1 MNSIVLLTQALQ
13 NPPVIIDL
21 LEVSPV
27 SALVTSSLSL
37 ALLQQIIDQ
46 LPMNIFCRD
55 KHGRYLFANKA
66 FAREAG
72 LQDPSELIGKSDAE
86 MPWGDVF
93 REEDDRLLADG
104 KPLLHQQLHCH
115 SGEGASWMEINKVP
129 LYDEHGD
136 PIALFAMV
144 SAIDQRKELEQTFR
158 QQQLLQ
164 RRLLDAI
171 PDLIRLEDHQGVL
184 IDCNQAFLDFMGLVA
199 SEALG
204 RRVPPRLP
212 VEQTLGQGEYCVV
225 DAQGRGRHLEVTR
238 VEVPD
243 DEGNSLGILTLSR
256 DITGLRTTQAQLQQE
271 QHYDSLT
278 GLLKLSHFLQTSRHL
293 GARKASLLLVDLQH
307 FREINDRFGI
317 RVADRLLSQ
326 VARRLQR
333 LAPPQSLLCRVA
345 ADDFALLLPELPLSL
360 DAWSRNL
367 QQELM
372 TPYQVE
378 EHRIQ
383 IPVFLGI
390 AHGKAKD
397 AERLLSHAEAALA
410 QGKRQQQHC
419 TLFDPALDAKLKRRQ
434 LIAAQLPLAIKSA
447 ELTAVYQP
455 IICTHSNRL
464 HGAEL
469 LCRWPH
475 PEFGM
480 ISPDEFIPLAEEL
493 GLIGQLGQLMLELG
507 CAQLARW
514 QVAAPDLVLSINLS
528 PLQFR
533 DPELCPQIFDCIARH
548 GLAPWQLELEIT
560 EGVLMENA
568 DEIESNLASLIEA
581 GFQLAID
588 DFGTGYCSLAYLP
601 RLQVAT
607 LKLDKSFTQGL
618 ATNQATTAIVRS
630 VIGLGHE
637 LGIKIT
643 AEGVETPEQQAW
655 LVQVGCDRLQGYLFS
670 RPLPPADFARSYQ
683 LPEQ

>member
-1 MNSIVLLTQALQ
+1 MN
-13 NPPVIIDL
+13 
-21 LEVSPV
+21 
-27 SALVTSSLSL
+27 SSLSL

-55 KHGRYLFANKA
+55 TAGRYLFANKA

-72 LQDPSELIGKSDAE
+72 LQQPSDLVGKTDAE
-86 MPWGDVF
+86 MPWGDQF
-93 REEDDRLLADG
+93 REEDGRLLAEG
-104 KPLLHQQLHCH
+104 KPLLHQQWHCH
-115 SGEGASWMEINKVP
+115 SGANTNWMEIHKVP
-129 LYDEHGD
+129 LYDEQGN
-136 PIALFAMV
+136 PLALFAMV

-184 IDCNQAFLDFMGLVA
+184 IDCNQAFLDFMGLTA
-199 SEALG
+199 SDALG

-225 DAQGRGRHLEVTR
+225 DAQGKGRHLEVTR

-243 DEGNSLGILTLSR
+243 DEGNALGILTLSR

-360 DAWSRNL
+360 DEWSRNL

-372 TPYQVE
+372 APYQVE

-390 AHGKAKD
+390 AHGRAND

-419 TLFDPALDAKLKRRQ
+419 TLFDPELDAKLKRRQ
-434 LIAAQLPLAIKSA
+434 LIAAQLPLAIKSGQ
-447 ELTAVYQP
+447 LTAVYQP
-455 IICTHSNRL
+455 IISTHSNRL

-533 DPELCPQIFDCIARH
+533 DPELCPQIFACIERH

-568 DEIESNLASLIEA
+568 DEIESNLACLIKA

-618 ATNQATTAIVRS
+618 ASNQATTAIVRS

-637 LGIKIT
+637 LGIRIT
-643 AEGVETPEQQAW
+643 AEGVETVEQQAW
-655 LVQVGCDRLQGYLFS
+655 LVQAGCDRLQGYLFS
-670 RPLPPADFARSYQ
+670 RPLPPGEFASNYQ
-683 LPEQ
+683 LPA

>member
-1 MNSIVLLTQALQ
+1 M
-13 NPPVIIDL
+13 
-21 LEVSPV
+21 
-27 SALVTSSLSL
+27 TSSLSL

-129 LYDEHGD
+129 LYDEHGA

-360 DAWSRNL
+360 DTWSRNL

-670 RPLPPADFARSYQ
+670 RPLPPAEFARSYQ

>member
-1 MNSIVLLTQALQ
+1 M
-13 NPPVIIDL
+13 
-21 LEVSPV
+21 
-27 SALVTSSLSL
+27 TSSLSL

-568 DEIESNLASLIEA
+568 DEIENNLASLIEA

>member
-1 MNSIVLLTQALQ
+1 M
-13 NPPVIIDL
+13 

-27 SALVTSSLSL
+27 SAHVNSSLSL

-55 KHGRYLFANKA
+55 TAGRYLFANKA

-72 LQDPSELIGKSDAE
+72 LQQPSDLVGKTDAE
-86 MPWGDVF
+86 MPWGDQF
-93 REEDDRLLADG
+93 REEDVRLLAEG
-104 KPLLHQQLHCH
+104 KPLLHQQWHCH
-115 SGEGASWMEINKVP
+115 SGANTNWMEIHKVP
-129 LYDEHGD
+129 LYDEQGN
-136 PIALFAMV
+136 PLALFAMV

-184 IDCNQAFLDFMGLVA
+184 IDCNQAFLDFMGLTA
-199 SEALG
+199 SDALG

-225 DAQGRGRHLEVTR
+225 DAQGKGRHLEVTR

-243 DEGNSLGILTLSR
+243 DEGNALGILTLSR

-360 DAWSRNL
+360 DEWSRNL

-372 TPYQVE
+372 APYQVE

-390 AHGKAKD
+390 AHGKAKE

-419 TLFDPALDAKLKRRQ
+419 TLFDPDLNAKLKRRQ

-533 DPELCPQIFDCIARH
+533 DPELCPQIFACIERH

-568 DEIESNLASLIEA
+568 DEIESNLACLIEA

-618 ATNQATTAIVRS
+618 ASNQATTAIVRS

-637 LGIKIT
+637 LGIRIT
-643 AEGVETPEQQAW
+643 AEGVETVEQQAW
-655 LVQVGCDRLQGYLFS
+655 LVQAGCDRLQGYLFS
-670 RPLPPADFARSYQ
+670 RPLPPGEFASNYQ
-683 LPEQ
+683 LPA

>member
-1 MNSIVLLTQALQ
+1 
-13 NPPVIIDL
+13 
-21 LEVSPV
+21 
-27 SALVTSSLSL
+27 VTSSLSL

-670 RPLPPADFARSYQ
+670 RPLPPAEFARSYQ

>member
-1 MNSIVLLTQALQ
+1 M
-13 NPPVIIDL
+13 
-21 LEVSPV
+21 
-27 SALVTSSLSL
+27 TSSLSL

-507 CAQLARW
+507 CAQLAHW

-670 RPLPPADFARSYQ
+670 RPLPPAEFARSYQ

>member
-1 MNSIVLLTQALQ
+1 MNSLLT
-13 NPPVIIDL
+13 P
-21 LEVSPV
+21 
-27 SALVTSSLSL
+27 

-55 KHGRYLFANKA
+55 VNGRYLFANKI

-72 LQDPSELIGKSDAE
+72 LQHPHEIVGKTDAE
-86 MPWGDVF
+86 MPWGEIY
-93 REEDDRLLADG
+93 REEDQRLLAEG

-115 SGEGASWMEINKVP
+115 SGDVTGWMEIHKVP
-129 LYDEHGD
+129 LYDDRGN
-136 PIALFAMV
+136 PLALFGMV
-144 SAIDQRKELEQTFR
+144 SAIDQRKALEQTFR

-171 PDLIRLEDHQGVL
+171 PDPIRLEDHQGVL

-204 RRVPPRLP
+204 QKVSSRLP
-212 VEQTLGQGEYCVV
+212 AERTMGWGEYCLM
-225 DAQGRGRHLEVTR
+225 DANGQGHHLEVTR
-238 VEVPD
+238 VDVPD
-243 DEGNSLGILTLSR
+243 DEGHSLGILTLSR

-293 GARKASLLLVDLQH
+293 GTCDASLLLVDLLH

-317 RVADRLLSQ
+317 RVAD
-326 VARRLQR
+326 
-333 LAPPQSLLCRVA
+333 
-345 ADDFALLLPELPLSL
+345 
-360 DAWSRNL
+360 
-367 QQELM
+367 
-372 TPYQVE
+372 
-378 EHRIQ
+378 
-383 IPVFLGI
+383 
-390 AHGKAKD
+390 
-397 AERLLSHAEAALA
+397 RLLSHAEAALA

-419 TLFDPALDAKLKRRQ
+419 TLFDPELDARLKRRQ

-455 IICTHSNRL
+455 IIRTHDNQL

-469 LCRWPH
+469 LCRWSH

-493 GLIGQLGQLMLELG
+493 GLIGQLSQLMLGLG

-533 DPELCPQIFDCIARH
+533 NPDLCAQILACIERH
-548 GLAPWQLELEIT
+548 GLVPGQLELEIT

-568 DEIESNLASLIEA
+568 DEIESNLDNLIAA
-581 GFQLAID
+581 GFHLAID

-607 LKLDKSFTQGL
+607 LKLDRSFTQGL
-618 ATNQATTAIVRS
+618 ATNAATTAIVRS

-637 LGIKIT
+637 LGIQIT
-643 AEGVETPEQQAW
+643 AEGVETLEQQGW
-655 LVQVGCDRLQGYLFS
+655 LVQEGCDRLQGYLFS
-670 RPLPPADFARSYQ
+670 PPL
-683 LPEQ
+683 LPEAFANNYRLLAPTDPA

>member
-1 MNSIVLLTQALQ
+1 MN
-13 NPPVIIDL
+13 
-21 LEVSPV
+21 
-27 SALVTSSLSL
+27 SSLSL

-55 KHGRYLFANKA
+55 TAGRYLFANKA

-72 LQDPSELIGKSDAE
+72 LPQPSDLIGKTDAE
-86 MPWGDVF
+86 MPWGDLF
-93 REEDDRLLADG
+93 REEDGRLLAEG

-115 SGEGASWMEINKVP
+115 GGAGANWMEIHKVP
-129 LYDEHGD
+129 LYDEQGN
-136 PIALFAMV
+136 PLALFAMV

-184 IDCNQAFLDFMGLVA
+184 IDCNQAFLDFMGLTA
-199 SEALG
+199 SDALG

-212 VEQTLGQGEYCVV
+212 VEQALGQGEYCVV
-225 DAQGRGRHLEVTR
+225 DAQGKGRHLEVTR

-360 DAWSRNL
+360 DEWSRNL

-372 TPYQVE
+372 APYQVE

-390 AHGKAKD
+390 AHGKAKE

-419 TLFDPALDAKLKRRQ
+419 TLFDPELDAKLKRRQ
-434 LIAAQLPLAIKSA
+434 HIAAQLPLAIKSA

-507 CAQLARW
+507 CTQLARW

-533 DPELCPQIFDCIARH
+533 DPELCPQIFDCIERH

-568 DEIESNLASLIEA
+568 DEIESNLACLIEA

-607 LKLDKSFTQGL
+607 LKLDRSFTQGL
-618 ATNQATTAIVRS
+618 ASNQATTAIVRS

-637 LGIKIT
+637 LGIRIT
-643 AEGVETPEQQAW
+643 AEGVETVEQQAW
-655 LVQVGCDRLQGYLFS
+655 LAQAGCDRLQGYLFS
-670 RPLPPADFARSYQ
+670 RPLPPAEFARNYQ
-683 LPEQ
+683 LPA

>member
-1 MNSIVLLTQALQ
+1 
-13 NPPVIIDL
+13 
-21 LEVSPV
+21 
-27 SALVTSSLSL
+27 
-37 ALLQQIIDQ
+37 
-46 LPMNIFCRD
+46 
-55 KHGRYLFANKA
+55 
-66 FAREAG
+66 
-72 LQDPSELIGKSDAE
+72 

-670 RPLPPADFARSYQ
+670 RPLPPAEFARSYQ

>member
-1 MNSIVLLTQALQ
+1 M
-13 NPPVIIDL
+13 
-21 LEVSPV
+21 
-27 SALVTSSLSL
+27 TSSLSL

-171 PDLIRLEDHQGVL
+171 PDLIRLEDHEGVL

-360 DAWSRNL
+360 DTWSRNL

-670 RPLPPADFARSYQ
+670 RPLPPAEFARCYQ
-683 LPEQ
+683 LPQE

>member
-1 MNSIVLLTQALQ
+1 M
-13 NPPVIIDL
+13 
-21 LEVSPV
+21 
-27 SALVTSSLSL
+27 TSSLSL

-55 KHGRYLFANKA
+55 THGRYLFANKA

-419 TLFDPALDAKLKRRQ
+419 TLFDPALYAKLKRRQ

-507 CAQLARW
+507 CAQLAHW

-670 RPLPPADFARSYQ
+670 RPLPPAEFARSYQ

>member
-1 MNSIVLLTQALQ
+1 M
-13 NPPVIIDL
+13 
-21 LEVSPV
+21 
-27 SALVTSSLSL
+27 TSSLSL

-360 DAWSRNL
+360 DTWSRNL

>member
-1 MNSIVLLTQALQ
+1 M
-13 NPPVIIDL
+13 
-21 LEVSPV
+21 
-27 SALVTSSLSL
+27 TSSLSL

-204 RRVPPRLP
+204 RRVPPRQP

-670 RPLPPADFARSYQ
+670 RPLPPAEFARSYQ

>member
-1 MNSIVLLTQALQ
+1 M
-13 NPPVIIDL
+13 
-21 LEVSPV
+21 
-27 SALVTSSLSL
+27 TSSLSL

-360 DAWSRNL
+360 DTWSRNL

-507 CAQLARW
+507 CAQLASW

>member
-1 MNSIVLLTQALQ
+1 MN
-13 NPPVIIDL
+13 
-21 LEVSPV
+21 
-27 SALVTSSLSL
+27 SSLSL

-55 KHGRYLFANKA
+55 TNGRYLFANKV

-72 LQDPSELIGKSDAE
+72 LQHPDEVIGKCDAE

-93 REEDDRLLADG
+93 REEDDRLLAEG

-115 SGEGASWMEINKVP
+115 NGAATGWMEIHKVP
-129 LYDEHGD
+129 LYDGQGE
-136 PIALFAMV
+136 PIALFAMI
-144 SAIDQRKELEQTFR
+144 SAIDQRKELEQTYR

-184 IDCNQAFLDFMGLVA
+184 IDCNQAFLDFMGLAA

-225 DAQGRGRHLEVTR
+225 DAQGQGRHLEVTR

-317 RVADRLLSQ
+317 RIADRLLSQ

-345 ADDFALLLPELPLSL
+345 ADDFALLLPELPISL
-360 DAWSRNL
+360 DEWSRNL

-372 TPYQVE
+372 IPYQVE

-419 TLFDPALDAKLKRRQ
+419 TLFDPELDAKLKRRQ
-434 LIAAQLPLAIKSA
+434 LIAVQLPLAIKSA

-455 IICTHSNRL
+455 IICTHSNQL

-533 DPELCPQIFDCIARH
+533 DPELCPQIFACIERH

-607 LKLDKSFTQGL
+607 LKLDRSFTQGL

-643 AEGVETPEQQAW
+643 AEGVETAEQQAW
-655 LVQVGCDRLQGYLFS
+655 LAQAGCDRLQGYLFS
-670 RPLPPADFARSYQ
+670 RPLPPADFARNYQ
-683 LPEQ
+683 LPA

>member
-1 MNSIVLLTQALQ
+1 M
-13 NPPVIIDL
+13 
-21 LEVSPV
+21 
-27 SALVTSSLSL
+27 TSSLSL

-129 LYDEHGD
+129 LYDEHGA

-360 DAWSRNL
+360 DTWSRNL

>member
-1 MNSIVLLTQALQ
+1 MN
-13 NPPVIIDL
+13 
-21 LEVSPV
+21 
-27 SALVTSSLSL
+27 SSLSL

-184 IDCNQAFLDFMGLVA
+184 IDCNQAFLDFMGLSA
-199 SEALG
+199 SDALG

-225 DAQGRGRHLEVTR
+225 DAQGKGRHLEVTR

-360 DAWSRNL
+360 DEWSRNL

-372 TPYQVE
+372 APYQVE

-390 AHGKAKD
+390 AHGKAKE

-419 TLFDPALDAKLKRRQ
+419 TLFDPELDAKLKRRQ

-533 DPELCPQIFDCIARH
+533 DPELCPQIFDCIERH

>member
-1 MNSIVLLTQALQ
+1 M
-13 NPPVIIDL
+13 
-21 LEVSPV
+21 
-27 SALVTSSLSL
+27 TSSLSL

-55 KHGRYLFANKA
+55 THGRYLFANKA

-360 DAWSRNL
+360 DTWSRNL

>member
-1 MNSIVLLTQALQ
+1 MN
-13 NPPVIIDL
+13 
-21 LEVSPV
+21 
-27 SALVTSSLSL
+27 SSLSL

-55 KHGRYLFANKA
+55 TNGRYLFANKV

-72 LQDPSELIGKSDAE
+72 LQHPDEVIGKCDAE

-93 REEDDRLLADG
+93 REEDDHLLAEG

-115 SGEGASWMEINKVP
+115 NGAATGWMEIHKVP
-129 LYDEHGD
+129 LYGKQGE
-136 PIALFAMV
+136 PIALFAMI
-144 SAIDQRKELEQTFR
+144 SAIDQRKELEQTYR

-184 IDCNQAFLDFMGLVA
+184 IDCNQAFLDFMGLAA

-225 DAQGRGRHLEVTR
+225 DAQGQGRHLEVTR

-317 RVADRLLSQ
+317 RIADRLLSQ

-345 ADDFALLLPELPLSL
+345 ADDFALLLPELPISL
-360 DAWSRNL
+360 DEWSRNL

-372 TPYQVE
+372 IPYQVE

-419 TLFDPALDAKLKRRQ
+419 TLFDPELDAKLKRRQ
-434 LIAAQLPLAIKSA
+434 LIAVQLPLAIKSA

-455 IICTHSNRL
+455 IICTHSNQL

-533 DPELCPQIFDCIARH
+533 DPELCPQIFACIERH

-607 LKLDKSFTQGL
+607 LKLDRSFTQGL

-643 AEGVETPEQQAW
+643 AEGVETAEQQAW
-655 LVQVGCDRLQGYLFS
+655 LAQAGCDRLQGYLFS
-670 RPLPPADFARSYQ
+670 RPLPPADFARNYQ
-683 LPEQ
+683 LPA

>member
-1 MNSIVLLTQALQ
+1 M
-13 NPPVIIDL
+13 
-21 LEVSPV
+21 
-27 SALVTSSLSL
+27 TSSLSL

-475 PEFGM
+475 PELGM

-568 DEIESNLASLIEA
+568 DEIESNLASLIKA

>member
-1 MNSIVLLTQALQ
+1 M
-13 NPPVIIDL
+13 
-21 LEVSPV
+21 
-27 SALVTSSLSL
+27 TSSLSL

-480 ISPDEFIPLAEEL
+480 VSPDEFIPLAEEL

-514 QVAAPDLVLSINLS
+514 QVAAPDLVLSIDLS

>member
-1 MNSIVLLTQALQ
+1 M
-13 NPPVIIDL
+13 
-21 LEVSPV
+21 
-27 SALVTSSLSL
+27 TSSLSL

-683 LPEQ
+683 LPEL

>member
-1 MNSIVLLTQALQ
+1 M
-13 NPPVIIDL
+13 

-360 DAWSRNL
+360 DTWSRNL

-493 GLIGQLGQLMLELG
+493 GLIGQLSQLMLELG

-670 RPLPPADFARSYQ
+670 RPLPSAEFARSYQ

>member
-1 MNSIVLLTQALQ
+1 M
-13 NPPVIIDL
+13 
-21 LEVSPV
+21 
-27 SALVTSSLSL
+27 TSSLSL

-93 REEDDRLLADG
+93 REEDDRLLANG

-670 RPLPPADFARSYQ
+670 RPLPPAEFARSYQ

>member
-1 MNSIVLLTQALQ
+1 M
-13 NPPVIIDL
+13 
-21 LEVSPV
+21 
-27 SALVTSSLSL
+27 TSSLSL

-199 SEALG
+199 CEALG

-360 DAWSRNL
+360 DTWSRNL

-378 EHRIQ
+378 ERRIQ

-670 RPLPPADFARSYQ
+670 RPLPPAEFARCYQ
-683 LPEQ
+683 LPQE

>member
-1 MNSIVLLTQALQ
+1 M
-13 NPPVIIDL
+13 
-21 LEVSPV
+21 
-27 SALVTSSLSL
+27 TSSLSL

-104 KPLLHQQLHCH
+104 KPLLHKQLHCH

-360 DAWSRNL
+360 DTWSRNL

-670 RPLPPADFARSYQ
+670 RPLPSAEFARSYQ

>member
-1 MNSIVLLTQALQ
+1 M
-13 NPPVIIDL
+13 
-21 LEVSPV
+21 
-27 SALVTSSLSL
+27 TSSLSL

-475 PEFGM
+475 PEVGM

>member
-1 MNSIVLLTQALQ
+1 M
-13 NPPVIIDL
+13 
-21 LEVSPV
+21 
-27 SALVTSSLSL
+27 TSSLSL

-184 IDCNQAFLDFMGLVA
+184 IDCNQAFLDFMGLMA

-360 DAWSRNL
+360 DTWSRNL

>member
-1 MNSIVLLTQALQ
+1 M
-13 NPPVIIDL
+13 
-21 LEVSPV
+21 
-27 SALVTSSLSL
+27 TSSLSL
-37 ALLQQIIDQ
+37 ALLQQLIDQ

-345 ADDFALLLPELPLSL
+345 ADDFALLLPKLPLSL

>member
-1 MNSIVLLTQALQ
+1 M
-13 NPPVIIDL
+13 
-21 LEVSPV
+21 
-27 SALVTSSLSL
+27 TSSLSL

-55 KHGRYLFANKA
+55 THGRYLFANKA

-104 KPLLHQQLHCH
+104 KPLRHQQLHCH

-507 CAQLARW
+507 CAQLAHW

-670 RPLPPADFARSYQ
+670 RPLPPAEFARSYQ

>member
-1 MNSIVLLTQALQ
+1 MNSLLT
-13 NPPVIIDL
+13 
-21 LEVSPV
+21 
-27 SALVTSSLSL
+27 L

-55 KHGRYLFANKA
+55 TDGRYLFANKV

-72 LQDPSELIGKSDAE
+72 LQHPHELVGKTDAE

-93 REEDDRLLADG
+93 REEDQRLLAERR
-104 KPLLHQQLHCH
+104 PLLHQQLHCH
-115 SGEGASWMEINKVP
+115 SGGTTSWMEIHKIP
-129 LYDEHGD
+129 LYDEQGH
-136 PIALFAMV
+136 PLALFAMI
-144 SAIDQRKELEQTFR
+144 SEIDQRKELEQTFR

-171 PDLIRLEDHQGVL
+171 PDPIRLEDHQGLL
-184 IDCNQAFLDFMGLVA
+184 IDCNQAFLDFMGLAA

-204 RRVPPRLP
+204 QRIAPRLP
-212 VEQTLGQGEYCVV
+212 AVQPLGRGEYCLM
-225 DAQGRGRHLEVTR
+225 DANGQGRHLEVTR
-238 VEVPD
+238 VDVPD

-293 GARKASLLLVDLQH
+293 GARPASLLLVDLQH

-317 RVADRLLSQ
+317 RIADRLLSQ

-345 ADDFALLLPELPLSL
+345 ADDFALLLPDLPLPL
-360 DAWSRNL
+360 TEWSRNL
-367 QQELM
+367 QYELM
-372 TPYQVE
+372 VPYQVE

-390 AHGKAKD
+390 AQGKAND

-419 TLFDPALDAKLKRRQ
+419 TLFDPELDAKLKRRQ

-447 ELTAVYQP
+447 QLVAVYQP
-455 IICTHSNRL
+455 IICTHSNQL

-475 PEFGM
+475 AEFGM

-514 QVAAPDLVLSINLS
+514 QVAAPDLVLSVNLS

-533 DPELCPQIFDCIARH
+533 DPELCPQIFACIERH
-548 GLAPWQLELEIT
+548 GIAPWQLELEIT

-568 DEIESNLASLIEA
+568 DEIESNLANLIEA

-607 LKLDKSFTQGL
+607 LKLDRSFTQGL

-643 AEGVETPEQQAW
+643 AEGVETQEQQTW
-655 LVQVGCDRLQGYLFS
+655 LAQAGCDRLQGYLFS
-670 RPLPPADFARSYQ
+670 RPLPPAEFARNYQ
-683 LPEQ
+683 LPAD

>member
-1 MNSIVLLTQALQ
+1 M
-13 NPPVIIDL
+13 
-21 LEVSPV
+21 
-27 SALVTSSLSL
+27 TSSLSL

-514 QVAAPDLVLSINLS
+514 QMAAPDLVLSINLS

-670 RPLPPADFARSYQ
+670 RPLPPAEFARSYQ
-683 LPEQ
+683 LPGQ

>member
-1 MNSIVLLTQALQ
+1 MNSFL
-13 NPPVIIDL
+13 N
-21 LEVSPV
+21 
-27 SALVTSSLSL
+27 L

-46 LPMNIFCRD
+46 LPMTIFCRD
-55 KHGRYLFANKA
+55 TSGRYLFANMA

-72 LQDPSELIGKSDAE
+72 LQHPDDVIGKRDAE

-93 REEDDRLLADG
+93 REEDDRLLAEG
-104 KPLLHQQLHCH
+104 RPLLNQQLHCH
-115 SGEGASWMEINKVP
+115 NGAGASWMEIHKVP
-129 LYDEHGD
+129 LYDEHGN
-136 PIALFAMV
+136 PLALFAMI
-144 SAIDQRKELEQTFR
+144 SAIDQRKELEQTYR

-184 IDCNQAFLDFMGLVA
+184 IDCNQAFLDFMGLMA
-199 SEALG
+199 GEALG

-225 DAQGRGRHLEVTR
+225 DAQGKGRHLEITR

-360 DAWSRNL
+360 DEWSRNL
-367 QQELM
+367 QEELM
-372 TPYQVE
+372 VPYQVE

-410 QGKRQQQHC
+410 QGKRQQHHC
-419 TLFDPALDAKLKRRQ
+419 TLFDPELDAKLKRRQ
-434 LIAAQLPLAIKSA
+434 LIAAQLPLAIKAA

-514 QVAAPDLVLSINLS
+514 QVAAPELVLSVNLS

-533 DPELCPQIFDCIARH
+533 DPELCPQIFDCIERH

-568 DEIESNLASLIEA
+568 DEIESNLACLIEA

-607 LKLDKSFTQGL
+607 LKLDRSFTQGL

-643 AEGVETPEQQAW
+643 AEGVETAEQQAW
-655 LVQVGCDRLQGYLFS
+655 LVKEGCDHLQGYLFS
-670 RPLPPADFARSYQ
+670 RPLPPAEFARNYQ
-683 LPEQ
+683 LPTD

>member
-1 MNSIVLLTQALQ
+1 MN
-13 NPPVIIDL
+13 
-21 LEVSPV
+21 
-27 SALVTSSLSL
+27 SSLSL
-37 ALLQQIIDQ
+37 ALLLQIIDQ

-55 KHGRYLFANKA
+55 TNGRYLFANKV

-72 LQDPSELIGKSDAE
+72 LQHPDEVIGKCDAE

-93 REEDDRLLADG
+93 REEDDRLLAEG

-115 SGEGASWMEINKVP
+115 NGAATGWMEIHKVP
-129 LYDEHGD
+129 LYDGQGE
-136 PIALFAMV
+136 PIALFAMI
-144 SAIDQRKELEQTFR
+144 SAIDQRKELEQTYR

-184 IDCNQAFLDFMGLVA
+184 IDCNQAFLDFMGLAA

-225 DAQGRGRHLEVTR
+225 DAQGQGRHLEVTR

-317 RVADRLLSQ
+317 RIADRLLSQ

-345 ADDFALLLPELPLSL
+345 ADDFALLLPELPISL
-360 DAWSRNL
+360 DEWSRNL

-372 TPYQVE
+372 IPYQVE

-419 TLFDPALDAKLKRRQ
+419 TLFDPELDAKLKRRQ
-434 LIAAQLPLAIKSA
+434 LIAVQLPLAIKSA

-533 DPELCPQIFDCIARH
+533 DPELCPQIFACIEHH

-607 LKLDKSFTQGL
+607 LKLDRSFTQGL

-643 AEGVETPEQQAW
+643 AEGVETAEQQAW
-655 LVQVGCDRLQGYLFS
+655 LAQAGCDRLQGYLFS
-670 RPLPPADFARSYQ
+670 RPLPPADFARNYQ
-683 LPEQ
+683 LPA

>member
-1 MNSIVLLTQALQ
+1 M
-13 NPPVIIDL
+13 
-21 LEVSPV
+21 
-27 SALVTSSLSL
+27 
-37 ALLQQIIDQ
+37 
-46 LPMNIFCRD
+46 
-55 KHGRYLFANKA
+55 
-66 FAREAG
+66 
-72 LQDPSELIGKSDAE
+72 
-86 MPWGDVF
+86 
-93 REEDDRLLADG
+93 
-104 KPLLHQQLHCH
+104 
-115 SGEGASWMEINKVP
+115 
-129 LYDEHGD
+129 
-136 PIALFAMV
+136 
-144 SAIDQRKELEQTFR
+144 
-158 QQQLLQ
+158 
-164 RRLLDAI
+164 
-171 PDLIRLEDHQGVL
+171 
-184 IDCNQAFLDFMGLVA
+184 
-199 SEALG
+199 
-204 RRVPPRLP
+204 
-212 VEQTLGQGEYCVV
+212 
-225 DAQGRGRHLEVTR
+225 
-238 VEVPD
+238 
-243 DEGNSLGILTLSR
+243 
-256 DITGLRTTQAQLQQE
+256 
-271 QHYDSLT
+271 
-278 GLLKLSHFLQTSRHL
+278 
-293 GARKASLLLVDLQH
+293 DLQH

-360 DAWSRNL
+360 DEWSRNL

-372 TPYQVE
+372 APYQVE

-390 AHGKAKD
+390 AHGKAKE

-419 TLFDPALDAKLKRRQ
+419 TLFDPELDAKLKRRQ

-533 DPELCPQIFDCIARH
+533 DPELCPQIFACIERH

-568 DEIESNLASLIEA
+568 DEIESNLACLIEA

-588 DFGTGYCSLAYLP
+588 DFGTGYSSLGYLP

-618 ATNQATTAIVRS
+618 ASNQATTAIVRS

-637 LGIKIT
+637 LGIRIT
-643 AEGVETPEQQAW
+643 AEGVETVEQQAW
-655 LVQVGCDRLQGYLFS
+655 LVQAGCDRLQGYLFS
-670 RPLPPADFARSYQ
+670 RPLPPGEFASNYQ
-683 LPEQ
+683 LPA

>member
-1 MNSIVLLTQALQ
+1 M
-13 NPPVIIDL
+13 

-27 SALVTSSLSL
+27 SAHVNSSLSL

-55 KHGRYLFANKA
+55 TAGRYLFANKA

-72 LQDPSELIGKSDAE
+72 LPQPSDLIGKTDAE
-86 MPWGDVF
+86 MPWGDLF
-93 REEDDRLLADG
+93 REEDGRLLAEG

-115 SGEGASWMEINKVP
+115 GGAGANWMEIHKVP
-129 LYDEHGD
+129 LYDEQGN
-136 PIALFAMV
+136 PLALFAMV

-184 IDCNQAFLDFMGLVA
+184 IDCNQAFLDFMGLTA
-199 SEALG
+199 SDALG

-225 DAQGRGRHLEVTR
+225 DAQGKGRHLEVTR

-360 DAWSRNL
+360 DEWSRNL

-372 TPYQVE
+372 APYQVE

-390 AHGKAKD
+390 AHGKAKE

-419 TLFDPALDAKLKRRQ
+419 TLFDPELDAKLKRRQ
-434 LIAAQLPLAIKSA
+434 HIAAQLPLAIKSA

-533 DPELCPQIFDCIARH
+533 DPELCPQIFDCIERH

-568 DEIESNLASLIEA
+568 DEIESNLACLIEA

-607 LKLDKSFTQGL
+607 LKLDRSFTQGL
-618 ATNQATTAIVRS
+618 ASNQATTAIVRS

-637 LGIKIT
+637 LGIRIT
-643 AEGVETPEQQAW
+643 AEGVETVEQQAW
-655 LVQVGCDRLQGYLFS
+655 LAQAGCDRLQGYLFS
-670 RPLPPADFARSYQ
+670 RPLPPDEFARNYQ
-683 LPEQ
+683 LPD

>member
-1 MNSIVLLTQALQ
+1 M
-13 NPPVIIDL
+13 
-21 LEVSPV
+21 
-27 SALVTSSLSL
+27 TSSLSL

-360 DAWSRNL
+360 DTWSRNL

-514 QVAAPDLVLSINLS
+514 QVTAPDLVLSINLS

-670 RPLPPADFARSYQ
+670 RPLPPAEFARSYQ

>member
-1 MNSIVLLTQALQ
+1 M
-13 NPPVIIDL
+13 
-21 LEVSPV
+21 
-27 SALVTSSLSL
+27 TSSLSL

-144 SAIDQRKELEQTFR
+144 SAIDPRKELEQTFR

>member
-1 MNSIVLLTQALQ
+1 M
-13 NPPVIIDL
+13 
-21 LEVSPV
+21 
-27 SALVTSSLSL
+27 TSSLSL

-212 VEQTLGQGEYCVV
+212 VERTLGQGEYCVV

-293 GARKASLLLVDLQH
+293 GARKASLVLVDLQH

-326 VARRLQR
+326 VARRLQQ
-333 LAPPQSLLCRVA
+333 LAPPQSLVCRVA
-345 ADDFALLLPELPLSL
+345 ADDFAMLLPELNEPL
-360 DAWSRNL
+360 ANWSSRL
-367 QQELM
+367 QGALM
-372 TPYQVE
+372 VPYQVE

-390 AHGKAKD
+390 AHGKAND

-419 TLFDPALDAKLKRRQ
+419 TLFDPELDAKLKRRQ
-434 LIAAQLPLAIKSA
+434 LIAAQLPLAIKSGQ
-447 ELTAVYQP
+447 LTAVYQP
-455 IICTHSNRL
+455 IISTRTSQL

-475 PEFGM
+475 PELGM

-493 GLIGQLGQLMLELG
+493 GLIGLLGCHMLEQG

-514 QVAAPDLVLSINLS
+514 QADAPDLVLSINLS

-533 DPELCPQIFDCIARH
+533 DPELCPQIFACIERH

-568 DEIESNLASLIEA
+568 DEIESNLACLIEA

-607 LKLDKSFTQGL
+607 LKLDKSFTQEL
-618 ATNQATTAIVRS
+618 VTNQATTAIVRS

-643 AEGVETPEQQAW
+643 AEGVETQEQQAW

-670 RPLPPADFARSYQ
+670 RPLSPADFARSYQ

>member
-1 MNSIVLLTQALQ
+1 M
-13 NPPVIIDL
+13 
-21 LEVSPV
+21 
-27 SALVTSSLSL
+27 TSSLSL

-199 SEALG
+199 NEALG